1 MISVKSFTRSNFWIK
16 LKSWEY
22 WPFGIVQFPAIIYWI
37 WLSIRARSFVFF
49 SASNPGIPMGGMFGE
64 SKYDILQ
71 KISPRYVPRTL
82 LINMNLSADEVI
94 EMMRA
99 ANISFPLIFKPDVGE
114 RGFMVRRID
123 DAADVARYLQ
133 ETRGSFLA
141 QELVSEPLEFGVF
154 YMRLPHEREGRLIS
168 VAAKEMLSVVGNG
181 TATLRELI
189 LEHDR
194 AKLQW
199 PKLKNSFHHQL
210 ECVVPANRRV
220 ELVAIGNHALGTR
233 FINANHLIND
243 RLSQTFEKISN
254 AIPGF
259 YFGRYDLRCRSLEDL
274 YNGNIRIMELNGC
287 GAEPAH
293 IYDARVSIWQGF
305 TTLVTH
311 WRYIFAISR
320 SNRERGVKYVSH
332 REAFA
337 YYRKFRSAVK

>member
-1 MISVKSFTRSNFWIK
+1 
-16 LKSWEY
+16 
-22 WPFGIVQFPAIIYWI
+22 
-37 WLSIRARSFVFF
+37 
-49 SASNPGIPMGGMFGE
+49 
-64 SKYDILQ
+64 
-71 KISPRYVPRTL
+71 
-82 LINMNLSADEVI
+82 MNLSADEVI